1 MALELRQSL
10 KLSQQLVMTP
20 QLQQAIK
27 LLQLSRLEL
36 QQAIREEL
44 ETNPVL
50 EEAQEGPAE
59 GEEPPGERVE
69 SEAAATTSENSAAP
83 GEEPSL
89 PKETGLIDRVDW
101 NYYFGD
107 GSPAEARGERERDE
121 DDGRPYYEN
130 LLTRKPTLAEYLEW
144 QIGLSDADADLRQ
157 IAAYL
162 IGNID
167 ENGYLTVTAEEA
179 AASLSVPQETVESA
193 IARIQALEPTGVG
206 ARDLRECLM
215 IQAREKGE
223 EFSLPRK
230 ILSDH
235 FDLFSR
241 GDLSGIARRMR
252 ISKEAVREAFQ
263 KLVSLSPKPGREF
276 SGDDVHYI
284 TPDVYVIK
292 VDDQWIIT
300 LNEDGQPRLRLSSY
314 YRRLLSDGETLPKE
328 DREFLKQKV
337 NSALWFIKSIQQR
350 QRTIYRVVESIMK
363 LQRDFLDRG
372 PKHLKPLTLR
382 DVADDISMHESTVS
396 RVTSGKYVYTPH
408 GIFELKYFFN
418 SGLNREGGGEDI
430 ASKSVKEKIR
440 EIISSEGG
448 EKPLSDQELMRL
460 LRNQGIR
467 IARRTVTKYRA
478 QLGMLPSSKRK
489 KLF

>member
-50 EEAQEGPAE
+50 EEAHEGVQE
-59 GEEPPGERVE
+59 GEETPEERAA
-69 SEAAATTSENSAAP
+69 SEEAATTSENSSPP
-83 GEEPSL
+83 GEEPRL
-89 PKETGLIDRVDW
+89 RNETGLIDRIDW
-101 NYYFGD
+101 NYYFEDGAPSESRGD
-107 GSPAEARGERERDE
+107 RERDE

-144 QIGLSDADADLRQ
+144 QIHLSDADENIRR
-157 IAAYL
+157 ISSYL

-167 ENGYLTVTAEEA
+167 ENGYLKVSAEEA
-179 AASLSVPQETVESA
+179 AETLSEPVEAVEGA
-193 IARIQALEPTGVG
+193 IARIQALDPTGVG

-223 EFSLPRK
+223 EFSLPLK
-230 ILSDH
+230 ILADS

-241 GDLSGIARRMR
+241 GDLAGIARRLR
-252 ISKEAVREAFQ
+252 ISKEAVREAYQ

-284 TPDVYVIK
+284 TPDVYVVK
-292 VDDQWIIT
+292 VDNQWVIT

-314 YRRLLSDGETLPKE
+314 YRRLLSDGESLPKE

-350 QRTIYRVVESIMK
+350 QRTIYKVVESIMK
-363 LQRDFLDRG
+363 LQSDFLDRG

-382 DVADDISMHESTVS
+382 DVAEDISMHESTVS

-418 SGLNREGGGEDI
+418 SGLNREGGEEDI